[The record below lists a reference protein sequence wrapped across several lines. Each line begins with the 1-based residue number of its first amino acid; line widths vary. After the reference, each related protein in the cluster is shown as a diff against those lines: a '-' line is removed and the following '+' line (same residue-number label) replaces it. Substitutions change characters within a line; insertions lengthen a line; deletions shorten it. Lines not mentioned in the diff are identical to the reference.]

1 MEMEHAERGQWVR
14 EIAGINQR
22 MNGQE
27 DE

>member
-1 MEMEHAERGQWVR
+1 MEHAERGQWVR